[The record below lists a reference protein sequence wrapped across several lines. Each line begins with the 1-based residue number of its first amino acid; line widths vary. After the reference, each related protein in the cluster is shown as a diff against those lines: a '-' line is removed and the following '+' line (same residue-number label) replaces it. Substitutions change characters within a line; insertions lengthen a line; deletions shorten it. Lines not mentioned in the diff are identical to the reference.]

1 MKKWW
6 CLIKDFILFT
16 KLQKNIDEDENI
28 EMYVCAMCGIIY
40 LNIQSYITH
49 YKVDACTAPMYILPN
64 DPLDIKER
72 A

>member
-6 CLIKDFILFT
+6 RLIKEFILFSQ
-16 KLQKNIDEDENI
+16 LQQKIEEEKI
-28 EMYVCAMCGIIY
+28 EMYVCAICGSIY

-49 YKVDACTAPMYILPN
+49 YKVDACTAPMYILTS
-64 DPLDIKER
+64 DPLDIKET

>member
-6 CLIKDFILFT
+6 RLIKEFILFT
-16 KLQKNIDEDENI
+16 KLQQEIEEEKI
-28 EMYVCAMCGIIY
+28 EMYVCAMCGSIY

>member
-6 CLIKDFILFT
+6 RLIKEFILFT
-16 KLQKNIDEDENI
+16 KLQQNIEEEKI
-28 EMYVCAMCGIIY
+28 EMYVCAMCGSIY

-64 DPLDIKER
+64 DPLDIKET

>member
-6 CLIKDFILFT
+6 RLIKEFILFT
-16 KLQKNIDEDENI
+16 KLQQEIEEEKI
-28 EMYVCAMCGIIY
+28 EMYVCAMCGSIY

-64 DPLDIKER
+64 DPLDIKET